1 MKRWSKGTVQLAVVM
16 VTGGFVLMALGWN
29 GAANYDAVQRQFP
42 YLLSGT
48 VPGLGLVLAGLT
60 LALVQEL
67 RRATGLIVGKLEL
80 LTDAASDQ
88 ASTGANGLTAVP
100 ADGSTVVAGKTTYH
114 LPSCSLVSGR
124 NDLQAMAPEEAVD
137 RGLAPCRICEPA
149 AKAS

>member
-1 MKRWSKGTVQLAVVM
+1 MNRWSKRTVQLSVVM
-16 VTGGFVLMALGWN
+16 VAAGFILMALGWN
-29 GAANYDAVQRQFP
+29 GAANFDTVQQQFP

-67 RRATGLIVGKLEL
+67 RRATVMIIAKLEQ
-80 LTDAASDQ
+80 LTDSSAGGTTSGD
-88 ASTGANGLTAVP
+88 GPTAVP
-100 ADGSTVVAGKTTYH
+100 TDGSTVVAGKTTYH
-114 LPSCSLVSGR
+114 LPTCALVAGR
-124 NDLQAMAPEEAVD
+124 NDLQAMAPDEAVD

>member
-60 LALVQEL
+60 LALIQEL
-67 RRATGLIVGKLEL
+67 RRAVAAILARLEQL
-80 LTDAASDQ
+80 NEALGDTAPTTAP
-88 ASTGANGLTAVP
+88 TAVP
-100 ADGSTVVAGKTTYH
+100 TDGTTVVAGKTTFH
-114 LPSCSLVSGR
+114 APTCSLVSGR
-124 NDLQAMAPEEAVD
+124 SDLQAMSPADAAE
-137 RGLAPCRICEPA
+137 RGLAPCRICEPGV
-149 AKAS
+149 KAS

>member
-1 MKRWSKGTVQLAVVM
+1 MKRWSKATVQLAVILVA
-16 VTGGFVLMALGWN
+16 GGFVLMALGWN
-29 GAANYDAVQRQFP
+29 GAANFDAVQRQFP

-48 VPGLGLVLAGLT
+48 VPGLGLVLTGLT

-67 RRATGLIVGKLEL
+67 RRATGLIIGKLEEM
-80 LTDAASDQ
+80 TDATVDQ
-88 ASTGANGLTAVP
+88 SSTAPTAVP

-114 LPSCSLVSGR
+114 LPTCSLVSGR
-124 NDLQAMAPEEAVD
+124 NDLQAMAPEEAVE